1 MVRNKLHIAKNYHIQ
16 PSEIDNLPYYE
27 YEMYLEEI
35 NIIAKKEEEQNEKQN
50 EQYAD
55 MQSSMNPQKMMQQ
68 AQQNMPSMGN
78 IKMPSFN
85 NGSFQMP
92 KVSIPKI

>member
-1 MVRNKLHIAKNYHIQ
+1 MHIAKNYHIQ

-68 AQQNMPSMGN
+68 AQQSMPSMGN
-78 IKMPSFN
+78 MKMPTIN